1 MDVYAGSMRES
12 AENIVKARELVNHT
26 PAPVIRVSHGKREQ
40 EEDTMCLTGQRT
52 LFALFD
58 RLCVCDFYKTF

>member
-1 MDVYAGSMRES
+1 M
-12 AENIVKARELVNHT
+12 KAREPVNHT

-58 RLCVCDFYKTF
+58 FLCVCDIYKTF